1 MVSEELTVHNTLK
14 EAAMAIAIR
23 TAQTTWEG
31 PLGSGTGMMRMG
43 SGAAGVLPATWAA
56 RTERADGKT
65 SPEELAA
72 AAHFACY
79 AMALALRLGEHKA
92 VPERLAITATV
103 TLDEAGGVPT
113 IVSSHLDVTAR
124 IPAMDPAGFDAV
136 AGEASDLCPVS
147 RLFAGAKITVDARLE
162 PAA

>member
-1 MVSEELTVHNTLK
+1 MKETISHAGK
-14 EAAMAIAIR
+14 EAIMAFAVR

-31 PLGSGTGMMRMG
+31 PLASGTGLIRMG
-43 SGAAGVLPATWAA
+43 SDAVGELAVTWAS

-72 AAHFACY
+72 AAHSACY

-92 VPERLAITATV
+92 VPERLAITSTV

-124 IPAMDPAGFDAV
+124 VPGLDPADFDAV
-136 AGEASDLCPVS
+136 VGEASELCPVS
-147 RLFAGAKITVDARLE
+147 RLFAGAKITVDATLE
-162 PAA
+162 AAW

>member
-1 MVSEELTVHNTLK
+1 
-14 EAAMAIAIR
+14 MAIAIR

-31 PLGSGTGMMRMG
+31 PLASGTGTISMG
-43 SGAAGVLPATWAA
+43 SGAAGVLPVTWAS
-56 RTERADGKT
+56 RTERPDGKT

-72 AAHFACY
+72 AAHSACY